1 MSDSAE
7 KLIELP
13 LYVYAFIEGKTN
25 YKIFFV
31 ITEVKTQ
38 NTEKLV
44 EDIGTLTE
52 NTEFGDIDL
61 RTCC

>member
-25 YKIFFV
+25 YKIFFCNYRGQN
-31 ITEVKTQ
+31 Q